1 MSGGSAGPGELE
13 GLGALHDHAA
23 IAVEREGRHAG
34 RDHLRHREA
43 AGFLD
48 DEDRLVGS
56 RGMLDAA
63 RPSVVAARCARRRGA
78 ARIGLGSSRRATGGG
93 ARGED
98 DGEHDEETRGG
109 SFHGR
114 MDAGIRGSVPEHS
127 GDNDPDAPHGPPPR
141 PRAARRPAGDGP
153 RARVARAGADVPQRA
168 ARLALRSA
176 RRRPAGRDGSRL
188 SLGRSQGQPRAPRQ
202 PAAADPDVAVHERPR
217 RDRRGVDVTDR
228 GVRGLP
234 VQRPHGPA
242 PAADAR
248 CAAAAAGRR
257 TDHPDA
263 PGQHADDP
271 ATPAVGAPQP
281 GREGD
286 LVPGR
291 DLGALRRGELGMALQ
306 HALRRGAREPAAP
319 LLPARDLPCRGPPL
333 LVAGRRCRSL
343 TVADAVPGAPL
354 LPLPG
359 AATELVPRRLAAER
373 RPGPVSALR
382 HEPAHVGAEAARGP
396 AARRGPHVGGRRSR
410 LPRRD
415 GHRHR
420 GLDAPRGAAARPGST
435 NGWRPSAR
443 LAARSRG
450 RRASRAV
457 RPAGRRGRRSR
468 PRGRAASGS

>member
-1 MSGGSAGPGELE
+1 MRRTALPLALVLLAVLPATALAHGS
-13 GLGALHDHAA
+13 HAPA
-23 IAVEREGRHAG
+23 PT
-34 RDHLRHREA
+34 
-43 AGFLD
+43 F
-48 DEDRLVGS
+48 
-56 RGMLDAA
+56 
-63 RPSVVAARCARRRGA
+63 PSV
-78 ARIGLGSSRRATGGG
+78 L
-93 ARGED
+93 
-98 DGEHDEETRGG
+98 
-109 SFHGR
+109 
-114 MDAGIRGSVPEHS
+114 P
-127 GDNDPDAPHGPPPR
+127 
-141 PRAARRPAGDGP
+141 
-153 RARVARAGADVPQRA
+153 
-168 ARLALRSA
+168 RLALRSA
-176 RRRPAGRDGSRL
+176 GRRAAGRDGGRL
-188 SLGRSQGQPRAPRQ
+188 SLGRSPGQPRAPRQ

-217 RDRRGVDVTDR
+217 RDRRGVALTDR
-228 GVRGLP
+228 GVRGLS

-248 CAAAAAGRR
+248 RAAAAAGGR

-319 LLPARDLPCRGPPL
+319 LLPARDLPRGGPPL
-333 LVAGRRCRSL
+333 LVAGRRRRSL
-343 TVADAVPGAPL
+343 AVADALPGAPL

-359 AATELVPRRLAAER
+359 AAAELVPRRRAPER
-373 RPGPVSALR
+373 RHRPLPALR
-382 HEPAHVGAEAARGP
+382 HEPADLGAEAARGP
-396 AARRGPHVGGRRSR
+396 AARRSPHVGGRRHC

-415 GHRHR
+415 GRRHR
-420 GLDAPRGAAARPGST
+420 GLDAPRGAPHRPTRRTAGGGARGSRR
-435 NGWRPSAR
+435 GAV
-443 LAARSRG
+443 G